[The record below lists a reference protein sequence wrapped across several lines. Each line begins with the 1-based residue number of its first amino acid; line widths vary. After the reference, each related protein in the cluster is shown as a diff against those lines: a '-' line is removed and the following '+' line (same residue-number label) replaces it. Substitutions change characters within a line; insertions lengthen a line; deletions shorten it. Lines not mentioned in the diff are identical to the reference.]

1 MEQRKTWEEYSNEE
15 KTTLLN
21 HWVYYYGG
29 IIMTLKDIEEFIL
42 LSSTRQD
49 DIFNHIVTNYIFR
62 NTIQSNMLLFFLRE
76 GKINELLNASVSI
89 NDFSEDKKDVYLDVR
104 NEICNEIV
112 NSFIKPKKSEPM
124 DIEII
129 VDNGKTKHM

>member
-29 IIMTLKDIEEFIL
+29 IIMTLKDIEEFRL

-49 DIFNHIVTNYIFR
+49 ELFNHIVTNYIFR

-89 NDFSEDKKDVYLDVR
+89 NDFSPERRSVYEEVR
-104 NEICNEIV
+104 NMIANELLDT
-112 NSFIKPKKSEPM
+112 FISPEPSIPM
-124 DIEII
+124 DIEIVI
-129 VDNGKTKHM
+129 KKKL